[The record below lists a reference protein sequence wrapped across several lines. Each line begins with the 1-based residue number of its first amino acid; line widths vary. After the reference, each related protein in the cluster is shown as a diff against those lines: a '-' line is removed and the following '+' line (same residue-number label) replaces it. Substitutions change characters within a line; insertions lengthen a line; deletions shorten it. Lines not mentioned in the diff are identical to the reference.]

1 MTLDK
6 NSQEPLYA
14 QLMKAIKDSIQNGQY
29 KAGDQ
34 IPTEKELSEMY
45 DVSRI
50 TVRKTIDE
58 LCAQGFLVKR
68 QGKGTFVEAPKIY
81 RKVERDNNVS
91 FSESCRVNGR
101 KPSSHVIS
109 CCTMEAEEWQ
119 MDFFQLKTSQS
130 LYHIERILSAD
141 DLPIIYEHIYF
152 LVDRFPEFQ
161 VQWLEDGS
169 MFRLLKEE
177 YHVTGLEKV
186 RSTVEVRLVSQAM
199 AGYLRMNVGEP
210 VMILKSYMSDN
221 NENPLYISY
230 EIIAGSRYSLSI

>member
-6 NSQEPLYA
+6 NSQQPLYV
-14 QLMKAIKDSIQNGQY
+14 QLMRILKYAIQNGTY

-34 IPTEKELSEMY
+34 IPTEVELSEEY
-45 DVSRI
+45 GISRI
-50 TVRKTIDE
+50 TVRKTIEE

-81 RKVERDNNVS
+81 RKVEKDNNVS
-91 FSESCRVNGR
+91 FSESCRANGR

-109 CCTMEAEEWQ
+109 CSMIEAEDWQ
-119 MDFFQLKTSQS
+119 MEFFQSENRQT

-152 LVDRFPEFQ
+152 PVDQFPEFQ
-161 VQWLEDGS
+161 AQKLEDGS
-169 MFRLLKEE
+169 MFRLLREE
-177 YHVTGLEKV
+177 YHVAESEKV
-186 RSTVEVRLVSQAM
+186 RSTIEVRLVPQALT
-199 AGYLRMNVGEP
+199 GYLRMNTGEP
-210 VMILKSYMSDN
+210 VMILKSFMSDDR
-221 NENPLYISY
+221 ENPLYISY